1 MRLTAVCLLIF
12 AALAGA
18 LRAEEEE
25 LRSEDRGHW
34 SFRPRLIPAISQ
46 FKRTADLNWI
56 RNPID
61 AFVLEK
67 LHEKGLQPTGEA
79 DRRTL
84 IRRVYFDL
92 TGLPPTPEDVDEFV
106 NNPTPDAYERLIDRL
121 LASPHYGER
130 AGQQWLDIVRFAETE
145 GFEYDRHLPHAWRYR
160 DYVIRAFQDDKPY
173 DQFLREQLAGDEIS
187 PVTEE
192 GQIAAGFLRWGP
204 IRRNAG
210 NADVAF
216 SRNEVLTEMT
226 DTVGVTLLG
235 MTMGCARCH
244 DHKFDPI
251 RQKDYYHLQAFLA
264 STFEIDVPLADAA
277 AQAAWKVEF
286 DKVNDEIKKLDS
298 ALDKSTGDSRVD
310 LLKQIKAAEKR
321 LPPPLPTI
329 STVRNNDTQRTVI
342 HVLKRGDDKKPGDQV
357 GPRAPSVFL
366 TKSVPEMP
374 ATVTNPR
381 TSLANWIV
389 DPQNP
394 ITSRVIV
401 NRIWLQ
407 HFGRGIVNTPN
418 DFGLNGDFPSHPELL
433 DYLANE
439 LVASGWSLKSLHR
452 LILTSRVYRQASTS
466 AVSAQSLKQD
476 PDKRFLWKFS
486 RQRLPAEAIRDAM
499 LAVSGRLNRAS
510 GGPSIIVPVDAEL
523 VDLLYKPSQW
533 MVTDDVTAHQR
544 RSIYLIKKRN
554 LRLPFMEVFDQPALQ
569 SSCPKRESSTHAP
582 QALELLN
589 GAFSNDLALAFAKRL
604 ERDAG
609 TDRSQQ
615 VDRAFQLVCGRL
627 PTDQERQLS
636 LKFLEARS
644 LNEFALAMFNLN
656 DFVYVK

>member
-1 MRLTAVCLLIF
+1 MRLTAACFLIC
-12 AALAGA
+12 AAFAGA
-18 LRAEEEE
+18 LLRAQEEDVSVD
-25 LRSEDRGHW
+25 RSHW
-34 SFRPRLIPAISQ
+34 SFQPRSVPAVPQ
-46 FKRTADLNWI
+46 FNLPEDRNWV

-67 LHEKGLQPTGEA
+67 LRTQGLAPTVEA

-84 IRRVYFDL
+84 IRRVSFDL
-92 TGLPPTPEDVDEFV
+92 TGLPPNPEDIDEFL
-106 NNPTPDAYERLIDRL
+106 NDPGPDAYERLIDRL

-130 AGQQWLDIVRFAETE
+130 AGQQWLDLVRFAETE

-173 DQFLREQLAGDEIS
+173 DQFLSEQLAGDEVT

-210 NADVAF
+210 NPDVAI

-251 RQKDYYHLQAFLA
+251 RQRDYYHLQAFLA
-264 STFEIDVPLADAA
+264 STFEDDVPLTDAA
-277 AQAAWKVEF
+277 AQATWKAAHA
-286 DKVNDEIKKLDS
+286 KVNDEIKKLES
-298 ALDKSTGDSRVD
+298 ALDKSTGDSRLD
-310 LLKQIKAAEKR
+310 LLKQIKDAEKR
-321 LPPPLPTI
+321 LPQPLPAI
-329 STVRNNDTQRTVI
+329 STVRNNDTKRTVI

-357 GPRAPSVFL
+357 GPRAPGVFL
-366 TKSVPEMP
+366 SKGEPEIP
-374 ATVTNPR
+374 ATVANPR
-381 TSLANWIV
+381 TTLANWITS
-389 DPQNP
+389 PTNP
-394 ITSRVIV
+394 LTARVIV
-401 NRIWLQ
+401 NRLWMQ

-418 DFGLNGDFPSHPELL
+418 DFGLNGDLPTHPELL

-439 LVASGWSLKSLHR
+439 LVAGGWQLKAIHR
-452 LILTSRVYRQASTS
+452 LILTSSTYRQASHS
-466 AVSAQSLKQD
+466 PDQARNVKQD
-476 PDKRFLWKFS
+476 PDNRFLWKFA
-486 RQRLPAEAIRDAM
+486 RQRLSSEAIRDSL
-499 LAVSGRLNRAS
+499 LAVSGKLNDAS
-510 GGPSIIVPVDAEL
+510 GGPSVIVPVDAEL

-533 MVTDDVTAHQR
+533 MVTDDLTEHHR

-554 LRLPFMEVFDQPALQ
+554 LLLPFLEVFDQPTLQ
-569 SSCPKRESSTHAP
+569 TSCPKRESSTHAP

-589 GAFSNDLALAFAKRL
+589 GALSNELAVAFAKRL
-604 ERDAG
+604 ETDAG
-609 TDRSQQ
+609 PDRRRQ

-627 PTDQERQLS
+627 PTDHERQLS
-636 LKFLEARS
+636 LTFLEGRS